1 MGVAAKP
8 YGAFGTAAHS
18 SCGNGKAVSSAD
30 WGEPA
35 GCASDVRWRRI
46 SSLRAEACG
55 SSTQRLAVQLWTRVI
70 APTAAASAVRRARV
84 PQSFQQPTCCAALD
98 CIIICPSGRVDPG
111 RCSAGSKDPTACRS
125 RRCNRACRRGRPP
138 PESRGREVEG
148 RRARWAA
155 AAQCNDM
162 IQALATDRSDQPLGK
177 TVLPRRARRY
187 GLVADAH
194 GP

>member
-1 MGVAAKP
+1 MPIIGMLDARSP
-8 YGAFGTAAHS
+8 GTIE
-18 SCGNGKAVSSAD
+18 NL
-30 WGEPA
+30 
-35 GCASDVRWRRI
+35 
-46 SSLRAEACG
+46 LRAFRQGLCVASLYTEDANAFPPGFGNCG
-55 SSTQRLAVQLWTRVI
+55 CVCGQASPR
-70 APTAAASAVRRARV
+70 PTS
-84 PQSFQQPTCCAALD
+84 SFQNRPAARLTSD